1 MIGIVFGYPFSFL
14 LTGMVFNVIGLG
26 SIGGISWFMWLIAP
40 PAVLVFSFIVGL
52 VLRKKIV
59 RIDMNESLKAVE

>member
-1 MIGIVFGYPFSFL
+1 
-14 LTGMVFNVIGLG
+14 MVFNVIGLG